1 MVVSSFVNARPH
13 NYGVGD
19 AGEMTYSTKQMSLL
33 LLEMW
38 RVWGDK
44 IYLG

>member
-1 MVVSSFVNARPH
+1 MVNSFVNARPH
-13 NYGVGD
+13 NYKGGG

-33 LLEMW
+33 LW
-38 RVWGDK
+38 RGGDK